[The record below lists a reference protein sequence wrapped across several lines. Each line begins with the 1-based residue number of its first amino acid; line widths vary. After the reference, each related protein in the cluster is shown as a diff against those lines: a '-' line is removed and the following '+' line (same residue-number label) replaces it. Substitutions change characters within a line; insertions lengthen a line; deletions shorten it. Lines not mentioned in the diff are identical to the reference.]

1 MRQLSFHP
9 FCLTVFIAC
18 LGLLFSPPLDA
29 AAQYSWDDRSDEAF
43 DQVDSGSSA
52 TWIMLGAGVGLATAA
67 IVYTVRK
74 RRADQQDSE
83 EASEETE
90 EDDSTSALQTIYSQ
104 PRRLEQLADIQNRMP
119 VNVLLG
125 VRPSDQRPVV
135 GFAIRF

>member
-1 MRQLSFHP
+1 MRQLSSRP
-9 FCLTVFIAC
+9 LCLTVFIAC
-18 LGLLFSPPLDA
+18 LGLFFSPPLDA

-74 RRADQQDSE
+74 RRAEQQDSE

-90 EDDSTSALQTIYSQ
+90 EDNPTSALRTLS
-104 PRRLEQLADIQNRMP
+104 PETGRLQQLTDVQRRMP